1 MEKLSLT
8 LSHNI
13 LSRLPLFSL
22 FNCKLV
28 CKSWYN
34 LVKHPNLPFLHHD
47 FHESHNSPS
56 LILHSPHSH
65 GGDQLFFVDNFNY
78 VDRDDNH
85 HQSYKGVAKEIVLP
99 DELDDHKFTSVLHCD
114 GFLCLSYMEVENLST
129 YNKFWVYN
137 LFTGELMRLPPKPMT
152 PEYKVVSG
160 FGYHPKYK
168 ARKVVRIVEH
178 ECVKYDS
185 KLGNCELSL
194 EQTTE
199 VFSLGTLSWRDKG
212 KNPFR
217 IRMQSCQVLINGAL
231 HWFGQDKVKKYSQNI
246 IVSFDLM
253 LEEFGRIS
261 LPDIRIDETEEDD
274 SMLTVLGGCLSV
286 ISRMPDNKIDVWLMK
301 DYGMKESWTK
311 EFTIDPEFHLLGFL
325 RPLWVLSNGE
335 ILAEY
340 GKQALF
346 SYHRNSKKIKK
357 MNVRNLPRPFQ
368 VAPSI

>member
-1 MEKLSLT
+1 MDKLSLT

-13 LSRLPLFSL
+13 LSRLPLVSL

-28 CKSWYN
+28 CKAWCN

-47 FHESHNSPS
+47 FHESHNTPS

-65 GGDQLFFVDNFNY
+65 GGDQLFFVNNFNY
-78 VDRDDNH
+78 VDHDDN
-85 HQSYKGVAKEIVLP
+85 HQSYKGLAKEIVLP

-129 YNKFWVYN
+129 YNRILVYN
-137 LFTGELMRLPPKPMT
+137 LFTGELMKLPPKPMT

-160 FGYHPKYK
+160 FGYHPKNK

-178 ECVKYDS
+178 ECVK
-185 KLGNCELSL
+185 
-194 EQTTE
+194 
-199 VFSLGTLSWRDKG
+199 
-212 KNPFR
+212 
-217 IRMQSCQVLINGAL
+217 
-231 HWFGQDKVKKYSQNI
+231 
-246 IVSFDLM
+246 
-253 LEEFGRIS
+253 
-261 LPDIRIDETEEDD
+261 
-274 SMLTVLGGCLSV
+274 
-286 ISRMPDNKIDVWLMK
+286 MPDNKIDVWLMK

-346 SYHRNSKKIKK
+346 SYDRNSKKIKK
-357 MNVRNLPRPFQ
+357 MNVRNLPRSFQ